1 MKLSDILKDYM
12 KQKNNIDNL
21 NKELKE
27 KKIKLSEIKNT
38 ILQYMNKKTL
48 KELDYDNNKFI
59 LKTNKTYS
67 TFTQKYLKDTINNYF
82 NNNNYNNEINVD
94 NLIKYILNNRQ
105 ETIQTD
111 LQLSLNK

>member
-1 MKLSDILKDYM
+1 
-12 KQKNNIDNL
+12 
-21 NKELKE
+21 
-27 KKIKLSEIKNT
+27 
-38 ILQYMNKKTL
+38 MNKKTL

-82 NNNNYNNEINVD
+82 NNNNKINVD
-94 NLIKYILNNRQ
+94 DLIKFILDNRQ